1 MHDFECQP
9 LNPGRSA
16 TAGEPMMFLRGK
28 LRGGL
33 VAHAGKTLRL
43 GADGS
48 LSKISDYN
56 AGALAVVS
64 SAAAYDADSFFDAIQ
79 RAAAQPGLYWI
90 RGRLTTAGEESL
102 RQHGVIRR
110 TKSEKAVKRLPGIN
124 KVDPACFEE
133 FPRRGHMID
142 VDSGIVDELLAAGVD
157 IYCDPEGAAR
167 LVASYLPD
175 WVRRG
180 PLLWSLSGSSGTKGR
195 HDARFHFFFWT
206 DLPISAELLKALL
219 RVHNGSRPDI
229 VNKIGKPAL
238 LDVSVLQAVQP
249 HYLAAPLV
257 YDEAGKLV
265 PDPLPQRWGRVAG
278 ELPYSPLPV
287 VDLFAA
293 AAGSQNMQQRV
304 TKHTRV
310 KTAAGEATTLGEL
323 AKRSYLPRSS
333 AGCERLI
340 GDGEGLHGFHESTR
354 QAIFWKLVELLE
366 AGSADALADVEG
378 YLVHLQQVI
387 DAAPKGVHDSR
398 TVADRRDIGE
408 LRRMAYGGIDRAVA
422 VVRARSAKR
431 LARVAPLFPDT
442 EVQMAEAQSDLKS
455 FIGEFFTEAADHHA
469 YHEGYRRRSDWWC
482 EHRGNDTRG
491 LFNFL
496 RINTRYAAYP
506 LYIAAHETGVA
517 KSSGVQAQ
525 LAQLDLSKWRV
536 FYFAP
541 NHAACEQVR
550 ADLAAKHGV
559 DAFVLKGIDYVD
571 KDGNPICEADQQLKE
586 FAERAGKAQASQRET
601 ACVICPL
608 RAKCSY
614 LAQADQM
621 RRPGIKVLPHAFLQ
635 SDIPG
640 LTGKDAAP
648 LFCVVLDEKFTDALK
663 VSLSGS
669 WGENEKG
676 STPPDKWARDLAAR
690 FADAQATSWGLHDL
704 ALLKLAQ
711 QAQAASQHYN
721 DMRSAAQD
729 DLRGDIKANGVDAA
743 FDYASLGR
751 RQHLKFIAH
760 FAQLVRDQ
768 VDLGCS
774 ALQGFR
780 ARWEPTKDG
789 GRRLQARISY
799 RALLPDFGCPV
810 LALDATHNDLHTECV
825 FAERRPIQLGSD
837 AYRLGEPVAPY
848 FAPKYRRIRVQ
859 KPHEHI
865 VIVPNTPAAKG
876 AIGTEALK
884 PSQFQRVPAKV
895 KASGAAVVRR
905 PDGKSDVYPPRQ
917 RRDSHFEQVTR
928 ALRWFTEG
936 ASHDASKQ
944 VYQAGVFAHKEAREY
959 WAAHG
964 MLGDNVRLGHH
975 GIGTALN
982 DWKDVERFA
991 VVGVTRLDDDKF
1003 VEEAESYFALAPWPE
1018 RPRMTKRATEAGIRL
1033 RDGTGY
1039 PVQRWGWDDERVDAL
1054 YRQIGEAQLE
1064 QELGRTRSVWR
1075 TADNPVTVLVMA
1087 NAIIDRTFDAVL
1099 DWGQLASLTPFD
1111 VAASAGVVP
1120 TKAHE
1125 LDKLLPGLF
1134 ASPHAAK
1141 LELQELRADRPGG
1154 GKTPENAEKMATRKN
1169 GSRGC
1174 IENLYIGARAVFAGA
1189 DLSSLAGA
1197 LPAGLCDR
1205 QLVQHDVVLKRSKDL
1220 DRVQV
1225 LAAPGNRAALERYAS
1240 ALGKTLRSAT
1250 PAAAST
1256 PAPPA
1261 VPAPPSAILVPA
1273 AVPHCSSEQ
1282 AGTDATKPRWRMVVT
1297 YEPPLP
1303 ETDLVPWPELGW
1315 APSLPGC

>member
-1 MHDFECQP
+1 MASVELFPETPDERFHHHEP
-9 LNPGRSA
+9 LV
-16 TAGEPMMFLRGK
+16 FLRGK

-43 GADGS
+43 SADGS

-64 SAAAYDADSFFDAIQ
+64 PATAHDADSFFDAIQ

-102 RQHGVIRR
+102 RQCGVIRR
-110 TKSEKAVKRLPGIN
+110 TKSEKADKRLPGIN

-167 LVASYLPD
+167 VVASYLPD
-175 WVRRG
+175 WARRG

-206 DLPISAELLKALL
+206 DLPIPAELLKALL
-219 RVHNGSRPDI
+219 RAHNETRPEI
-229 VNKIGKPAL
+229 VDKKSGKPNL

-265 PDPLPQRWGRVAG
+265 SDPLPQRWGRLAG
-278 ELPYSPLPV
+278 ELPHSPLPV

-310 KTAAGEATTLGEL
+310 KTAPGDTATFGEL
-323 AKRSYLPRSS
+323 AKRSSLPRTS
-333 AGCERLI
+333 AGCQRLI
-340 GDGEGLHGFHESTR
+340 GDGEGLHGFHEPTR

-387 DAAPKGVHDSR
+387 DAAPKGAHDSG

-408 LRRMAYGGIDRAVA
+408 LRRMAHGAIARAVA

-442 EVQMAEAQSDLKS
+442 EVQMAEAQADLKS

-469 YHEGYRRRSDWWC
+469 YHEGYRRRSDWWR

-491 LFNFL
+491 LVNFL

-506 LYIAAHETGVA
+506 HYIAAHETGVA

-525 LAQLDLSKWRV
+525 LAQLDLTKWRV
-536 FYFAP
+536 FYLAP

-550 ADLAAKHGV
+550 ADLASKHGV

-571 KDGNPICEADQQLKE
+571 ADGHPICEADQQLKE

-608 RAKCSY
+608 RARCSY
-614 LAQADQM
+614 LEQAEAM

-690 FADAQATSWGLHDL
+690 FADAQATSWGTQDI

-711 QAQAASQHYN
+711 QAQTASQHYN
-721 DMRSAAQD
+721 DVRSAAQD
-729 DLRGDIKANGVDAA
+729 DLRADIKANGVDAA

-810 LALDATHNDLHTECV
+810 LALDATHDDRLTTAI
-825 FAERRPIQLGSD
+825 FAERRTVQLGSD

-848 FAPKYRRIRVQ
+848 FAPKYRRVRVK
-859 KPHEHI
+859 KPHEHAI
-865 VIVPNTPAAKG
+865 LVPNAPAAKG

-905 PDGKSDVYPPRQ
+905 PDGKFDVYPPRQ

-936 ASHDASKQ
+936 ASHDTSKQ
-944 VYQAGVFAHKEAREY
+944 VYSAGVFAHKEAREY

-964 MLGDNVRLGHH
+964 MLGANVRPGHH
-975 GIGTALN
+975 GVGTALN

-991 VVGVTRLDDDKF
+991 VVGVTRLDDDRF
-1003 VEEAESYFALAPWPE
+1003 AEEAESYFALAPWAD
-1018 RPRMTKRATEAGIRL
+1018 RPHMTKRASEAGIRL

-1039 PVQRWGWDDERVDAL
+1039 PVQRWAFDDERVDAL

-1075 TADNPVTVLVMA
+1075 TKDNPVTVLVMA

-1099 DWGQLASLTPFD
+1099 VWEQLASLTPFD

-1141 LELQELRADRPGG
+1141 LELQELRADPPGG

-1189 DLSSLAGA
+1189 DLSILAGA
-1197 LPAGLCDR
+1197 LPAGLCDT
-1205 QLVQHDVVLKRSKDL
+1205 QLVLHDVVLKRSKDL

-1225 LAAPGNRAALERYAS
+1225 LAAPSKPEALERYAA

-1250 PAAAST
+1250 PAPP

-1261 VPAPPSAILVPA
+1261 EPILLPP
-1273 AVPHCSSEQ
+1273 VPHCSPEQ
-1282 AGTDATKPRWRMVVT
+1282 AGTNAAKPRWRMVVT
-1297 YEPPLP
+1297 YEPLP
-1303 ETDLVPWPELGW
+1303 EPDLVPWPELAW
-1315 APSLPGC
+1315 AQEVRA